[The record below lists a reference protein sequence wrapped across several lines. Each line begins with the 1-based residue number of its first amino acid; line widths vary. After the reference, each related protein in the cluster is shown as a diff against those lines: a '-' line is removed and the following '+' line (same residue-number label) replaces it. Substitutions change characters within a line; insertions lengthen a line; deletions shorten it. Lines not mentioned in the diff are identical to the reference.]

1 MLKKMCQTREMG
13 ERWLVGVPPTNNFFF
28 VFFQIFS
35 DLHFAE
41 SLPSARHSAKSLP
54 SARQKELGKEAFA
67 DSFFSERSL
76 PSATLGKA
84 FAECK

>member
-1 MLKKMCQTREMG
+1 MCQTREMG
-13 ERWLVGVPPTNNFFF
+13 ERWLVGVPPTNKFFF
-28 VFFQIFS
+28 SFLFRFFPIYI
-35 DLHFAE
+35 
-41 SLPSARHSAKSLP
+41 LPSAFRHSAKSLP

-67 DSFFSERSL
+67 DSFFSKRSL